1 MLKSHVLKAFAV
13 AALLTTALA
22 GPVDAASDKSAFR
35 MIVGEPRYMDPNLA
49 ADFAIYVNAQ
59 LFQPLARTD
68 KDGNLVLLQAK
79 SIELAPD
86 GRTWKIALN
95 PDYKWSNGQ
104 PVTAADWVYSWKRI
118 LDPKTGSE
126 TASFLSDVENAMDYN
141 KGTLTDAEKVG
152 IKATGDY
159 TFEVVTALPAPQ
171 FRAKLALPY
180 LTPVPKAV
188 VEEFGE
194 KWVAPEHMLSN
205 GPYKLTSRV
214 NDQSIVMEANPHYG
228 GAKPAI
234 PRIEMTIASGDQCTA
249 QLRAYEA
256 DEIDFTTCVP
266 SQDIARIRGDA
277 DLGKQ
282 LDPFALAATEWVQFD
297 MRQAPWSD
305 KRVRHALALVI
316 DRQAIVTAVSDG
328 TNRIATTI
336 VPESIPGSN
345 TADALKGSIE
355 DAKKLLA
362 EAGFP
367 DGKGFPQF
375 TISTTSTRERPLI
388 AQLLQ
393 QMWADNLGIQANIN
407 VLEANAFR
415 AWVQT
420 RKTEKYDIMINGWW
434 SDYADPANWFGDLVT
449 ADPRQNHFTNTAFAE
464 IVKKADAETDP
475 AKRAELYRQANKILE
490 EEQPM
495 AALQNPTDLWMV
507 KPDVQG
513 LAHEGVLNMYHIGE
527 AAFK

>member
-13 AALLTTALA
+13 ALLMTAA
-22 GPVDAASDKSAFR
+22 FSAQAAASDKTAFR

-49 ADFAIYVNAQ
+49 TDFAIYVNAQ
-59 LFQPLARTD
+59 LFQPLAHTD

-86 GRTWKIALN
+86 GRTWKIELN

-104 PVTAADWVYSWKRI
+104 KITAADWVYSWKRI

-126 TASFLSDVENAMDYN
+126 AASFLSDVESAMDYN
-141 KGTLTDAEKVG
+141 KGTVTDPEKVG
-152 IKATGDY
+152 IKTTGEF
-159 TFEVVTALPAPQ
+159 TFEVVTAQSAPQ
-171 FRAKLALPY
+171 FRAKIALPY
-180 LTPVPKAV
+180 LTPVPKTV
-188 VEEFGE
+188 IEEFGE

-205 GPYKLTSRV
+205 GPYKLVSRV
-214 NDQSIVMEANPHYG
+214 NDQSIVMEANPYYG
-228 GAKPAI
+228 GKKPAI

-256 DEIDFTTCVP
+256 NEIDFTTCVP
-266 SQDIARIRGDA
+266 SQDIARIRKDPA
-277 DLGKQ
+277 LSKE
-282 LDPFALAATEWVQFD
+282 LDPFPLAATEWVQYD
-297 MRQAPWSD
+297 MTQAPWND
-305 KRVRHALALVI
+305 KRVRQALALVI

-328 TNRIATTI
+328 TNRMASTI
-336 VPESIPGSN
+336 VPDSIPGGNSG
-345 TADALKGSIE
+345 DAIKGSIE
-355 DAKKLLA
+355 EAKKLLA

-375 TISTTSTRERPLI
+375 TLSTTATRERPLI

-393 QMWADNLGIQANIN
+393 QMWADNLGIEANIN

-420 RKTEKYDIMINGWW
+420 RKTEKYDLMINGWW
-434 SDYADPANWFGDLVT
+434 SDYADPANWFGDLIMSDV
-449 ADPRQNHFTNTAFAE
+449 RQNHFSNQAFAE
-464 IVKKADAETDP
+464 TVKKADAEADP
-475 AKRAELYRQANKILE
+475 AKRAEIFRSANKILE
-490 EEQPM
+490 DEQPM
-495 AALQNPTDLWMV
+495 TALQNPTDLWMV

-527 AAFK
+527 ASFK